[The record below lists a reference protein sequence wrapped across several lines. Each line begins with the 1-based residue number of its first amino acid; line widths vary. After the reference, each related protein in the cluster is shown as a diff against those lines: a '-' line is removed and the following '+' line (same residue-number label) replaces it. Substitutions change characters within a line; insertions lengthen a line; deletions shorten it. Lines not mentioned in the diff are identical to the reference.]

1 MSGNKVAVLGHLH
14 LHGPTTAGAIA
25 AAAHQQ
31 PQSLTRTFNE
41 LQLAGL
47 ITRSPGEHDRREA
60 VLTVTETGRQ
70 ALFRDMTDRDAWLR
84 EALGELT
91 EAEAEIL
98 RIASGLMERLAGAE
112 VQPAQTA
119 QLAQAAQP
127 KDVAVA

>member
-1 MSGNKVAVLGHLH
+1 MSGNKVTVLAHLH
-14 LHGPTTAGAIA
+14 RHGPSTAGAVA

-47 ITRSPGEHDRREA
+47 ITRRPGEHDRRES
-60 VLTVTETGRQ
+60 VLTLSEAGRQ
-70 ALFRDMTDRDAWLR
+70 ALFRDMADRDAWLQ

-98 RIASGLMERLAGAE
+98 RIASGLMERLAAADI
-112 VQPAQTA
+112 P
-119 QLAQAAQP
+119 AAQP
-127 KDVAVA
+127 KAGRHEDAAVA

>member
-60 VLTVTETGRQ
+60 VLTLTETGRQ

-98 RIASGLMERLAGAE
+98 RIASGLMERLAA
-112 VQPAQTA
+112 AQVR
-119 QLAQAAQP
+119 AAQP
-127 KDVAVA
+127 KDDANEHANKDAEVA